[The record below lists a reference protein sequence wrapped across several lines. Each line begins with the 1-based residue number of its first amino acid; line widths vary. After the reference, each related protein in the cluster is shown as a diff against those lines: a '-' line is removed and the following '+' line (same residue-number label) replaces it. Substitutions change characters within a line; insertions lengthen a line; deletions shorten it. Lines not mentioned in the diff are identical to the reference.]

1 VSLLST
7 PPARYGLAVAWVAL
21 DTVARLVVDPL
32 LGDRHPFS
40 LYYIAVL
47 VAVALHG
54 FGPAVLAVLSAACA
68 ASYFF
73 VPPYGSLWIE
83 GSQQWFGMALFVV
96 TSAGIVTLGQMLS
109 RARRHAERQA
119 AALDDLRG
127 DLEAR
132 VLERTEE
139 LRSANERLHLSEGRL
154 AGIFGSAMDA
164 IVLVDED
171 ETVTMLNAA
180 AEHMLGVAAAD
191 AVGRPIEGFLPVR
204 VRPRHHEHVQE
215 FSQQAGPG
223 RRMGERGNITA
234 LRADGREFPV
244 EVSIAR
250 VVVGAHSYFT
260 VILRDITD
268 RLANERALQTSKT
281 QLEEAL
287 AAGRMGTWLV
297 DFPSGAVQ
305 WDDANLGI
313 WGRTREEFGDGAM
326 ETILGWIHPDD
337 RASVAEVVDNMLR
350 DGGGHHTD
358 VHIEYRIVRGD
369 GMVRWISSVGRV
381 DRDAHGVPIRYT
393 GVTADDTDR
402 KRAGE
407 EQLRSQKLEALGTLS
422 GGIAHDFNNIV
433 LAISGNARLASDELP
448 AHHPVQ
454 ASLREI
460 LRAATRASDVV
471 KHILAFSRPHDHRR
485 VVVPLASVVD
495 EALTLLR
502 ATVPARVEFRRR
514 FDAATPLVD
523 VDAGELHQVVVNL
536 TTNAAHAIA
545 GAGAVEFAVDAV
557 TVGDGAG
564 PTVPGL
570 APGAYVRLAVTDTGT
585 GMDRATVER
594 AFDPFFSTK
603 PTGAGTGLGLSVVHG
618 IVKSHGGGITVESTL
633 GVGTTFQVFLP
644 AAANAE
650 RGLAAPAATAS
661 RGRGEHIL
669 YVDDEAP
676 LVTLASRILMRNGY
690 LVTGHTNPAVAL
702 DDFRA
707 RADTFDAVVTDLAM
721 PHMPGFELVEG
732 LRAIRPDIPVVMTS
746 GYVRD
751 EDEAAATRLG
761 VHAILLKPDTMDGL
775 GLALDDVF
783 RAARATRGDER

>member
-1 VSLLST
+1 M
-7 PPARYGLAVAWVAL
+7 AVAWVAL
-21 DTVARLVVDPL
+21 ATVARLVVDPL

-204 VRPRHHEHVQE
+204 VRPRHHEHGQE

-305 WDDANLGI
+305 WDDANLDI

-358 VHIEYRIVRGD
+358 VHLEYRI
-369 GMVRWISSVGRV
+369 
-381 DRDAHGVPIRYT
+381 
-393 GVTADDTDR
+393 
-402 KRAGE
+402 
-407 EQLRSQKLEALGTLS
+407 
-422 GGIAHDFNNIV
+422 
-433 LAISGNARLASDELP
+433 
-448 AHHPVQ
+448 
-454 ASLREI
+454 
-460 LRAATRASDVV
+460 
-471 KHILAFSRPHDHRR
+471 
-485 VVVPLASVVD
+485 
-495 EALTLLR
+495 
-502 ATVPARVEFRRR
+502 
-514 FDAATPLVD
+514 
-523 VDAGELHQVVVNL
+523 
-536 TTNAAHAIA
+536 
-545 GAGAVEFAVDAV
+545 
-557 TVGDGAG
+557 
-564 PTVPGL
+564 
-570 APGAYVRLAVTDTGT
+570 
-585 GMDRATVER
+585 
-594 AFDPFFSTK
+594 
-603 PTGAGTGLGLSVVHG
+603 
-618 IVKSHGGGITVESTL
+618 
-633 GVGTTFQVFLP
+633 
-644 AAANAE
+644 
-650 RGLAAPAATAS
+650 
-661 RGRGEHIL
+661 
-669 YVDDEAP
+669 
-676 LVTLASRILMRNGY
+676 
-690 LVTGHTNPAVAL
+690 
-702 DDFRA
+702 
-707 RADTFDAVVTDLAM
+707 
-721 PHMPGFELVEG
+721 
-732 LRAIRPDIPVVMTS
+732 
-746 GYVRD
+746 
-751 EDEAAATRLG
+751 
-761 VHAILLKPDTMDGL
+761 
-775 GLALDDVF
+775 
-783 RAARATRGDER
+783 